1 MNGKIIIEEEKVRI
15 KLMQQ
20 KAVNMKIIVVFA
32 GVQSGFQVIEST
44 YRKCIMSLVVPV
56 LVSLL
61 CPSYPLTH
69 HSQLELE
76 THLLSIYKDEPV
88 QHEEAILRYNRSG
101 GIIEQV
107 TRPGQH
113 SQPEEEN
120 PKLAVFQCGDN
131 IRDPHRSGLVTS
143 YQLLHENAICSIVF
157 TGEERDLVLLRI
169 KSLTLR

>member
-1 MNGKIIIEEEKVRI
+1 MNMNGKTIIEEEKVRI

-32 GVQSGFQVIEST
+32 GVQSGFQVEVIEST

-76 THLLSIYKDEPV
+76 THLPSIYKNEPV
-88 QHEEAILRYNRSG
+88 QHEEAILKYNRSG
-101 GIIEQV
+101 V
-107 TRPGQH
+107 SLSK
-113 SQPEEEN
+113 SQ
-120 PKLAVFQCGDN
+120 
-131 IRDPHRSGLVTS
+131 GLVNILN
-143 YQLLHENAICSIVF
+143 QK
-157 TGEERDLVLLRI
+157 RKI
-169 KSLTLR
+169 KS